1 MQTIPA
7 HERYMRLALR
17 LARQA
22 QGHTSPNPMVG
33 ALVIRDGR
41 VVGQGYHRRAGA
53 PHAEVEALRQ
63 AGARARNATL
73 YVTLEPCNHT
83 GRTPPCCDAIIAA
96 GISHVVVAAKD
107 PNPITNGRGITRLRR
122 EGIQV
127 VRGVL
132 ESEAQAL
139 NEPFRK
145 AMQTGLPLVMAK
157 IGQSLDGKIATADGQ
172 SRWITSEASRRL
184 AHRWRSRADAI
195 LVGINT
201 ILQDD
206 PVLTARAGTPR
217 PARPVKVI
225 VDSRLQMPAS
235 ARCLSAASPIP
246 TLIATTRRHPARAAA
261 LARRGAE
268 VLVFPPRH
276 GRVPLRRLCRSLAR
290 RGIQSILIEGGG
302 EVLASALAERLV
314 DRVVFFIA
322 PILIGGRTAP
332 SSIGGTGID
341 RLTRAIRLGDV
352 IVRRVGPDLCVEGRV
367 IYPTAVTTARK
378 NKIG

>member
-1 MQTIPA
+1 MQTIHA

-33 ALVIRDGR
+33 ALVVRDGR
-41 VVGQGYHRRAGA
+41 VVGQGHHRRAGA

-63 AGARARNATL
+63 AGARARGATL

-96 GISHVVVAAKD
+96 GISRVVVAAED
-107 PNPITNGRGITRLRR
+107 PNPITDGRGIARLRR
-122 EGIQV
+122 KGIQV

-132 ESEAQAL
+132 ESEAEAL

-145 AMQTGLPLVMAK
+145 AMQTGLPFVMAK
-157 IGQSLDGKIATADGQ
+157 IGQSLDGKIAVAGGQ

-184 AHRWRSRADAI
+184 AHRWRSRVDAI

-206 PVLTARAGTPR
+206 PLLTARAGTPR

-225 VDSRLQMPAS
+225 VDSRLRTPTT
-235 ARCLSAASPIP
+235 ARCLSAQSPAP
-246 TLIATTRRHPARAAA
+246 TLIATAGRHPARAAA

-268 VLVFPPRH
+268 VLVLPPRQ

-290 RGIQSILIEGGG
+290 RGIHSLLIEGGG

-322 PILIGGRTAP
+322 PLLIGGRATPGA
-332 SSIGGTGID
+332 IGGDGAG
-341 RLTRAIRLGDV
+341 RLTQAIRLEDAV
-352 IVRRVGPDLCVEGRV
+352 SRRVGPDWCIEGRV
-367 IYPTAVTTARK
+367 RYPRPHTLHLVPHT
-378 NKIG
+378 